1 MINTV
6 SEQKMHLTRWILAI
20 GWLIM
25 VTSSFYD
32 PISYWLTDATNLA
45 SPFHLKAG
53 ACVLVQGQ
61 CLPQVN
67 YVLGPRLFW
76 GAIVPAGII
85 ILLVGGHETWR
96 RICPL
101 SFMSQVPRKLGFQ
114 RKQTKV
120 NPDTGAQRQE
130 LVGVKADSWLGRN
143 FLYLQLGL
151 FFVGLNIRLLV
162 ANGSGVGFAVFMLL
176 TFGAAL
182 TVGYLFKGKSWC
194 QYFCPM
200 APVQTF
206 YNGTRGLLGSDA
218 HLSPPAT
225 VTQSM
230 CRTVDAQGREK
241 SGCVSCQ
248 SPCIDIDAERSY
260 WQHLDRPDRQLL
272 FYGYFGLMLGFFG
285 YFYLYAGNWD
295 YYYSGVWSHDVHQF
309 SSLLG
314 AGFYLFGKAI
324 PIPKI
329 VAAPLTLA
337 VCTALSYSIGRYSE
351 RLYRLYTIRRRQK
364 LTKEQIRHNCYT
376 IWVFLSFNVF
386 FIFAGRPNLRM
397 FPSWIELFF
406 NAFLIL
412 VSTLWLQ
419 RTWQRSQP
427 RYQKENLTSSLRRQL
442 QKLGTNWQEFLEGRD
457 LADLGTDEIYV
468 LAKVLPGFSQES
480 RSQVYRGVLQEALVS
495 GKTQSA
501 NSLVMLQDL
510 RTELKISE
518 EDHYQMLAE
527 LGIEDPQLLD
537 PDVQRTQEDRLR
549 LDGYRR
555 GLELLLMESIAS
567 KIPVAEAIAVKL
579 PQINAL
585 RQEYSISNDE
595 QERVLGMMFE
605 PNSLL
610 LNTAAELLSRL
621 QVLSMRHQALTNLP
635 RNPQA
640 SVYQLLRGSL
650 SERQESIVQQLL
662 KIIELLA
669 DAPTATSIAR
679 TTGFLARLVV
689 RKVLDPA
696 RYDLAPQIV
705 ELLTAATTLPKDE
718 YPTINDDE
726 TFSGTLTPTT
736 MYRAMSQ
743 IDRLGAI
750 ELSPPSLIEVLQQTL
765 VEVDPLVKAASLHAL
780 HKLDRV
786 VADRVAQQLTGVL
799 DPLLQETVDRILG
812 VITDRS
818 TNPLPMLEIEIN
830 SGDRRERR
838 TFQQPL
844 VRIGRA
850 TDNEIAILDPRMSR
864 YHAQL
869 EIDPHRV
876 IVRDLGSCN
885 GLRIDGRSLHEA
897 AYALKNRHTIYFS
910 PNDDLSLTI
919 DWSQPTAVSAPTKY
933 LSTMDKLLRLH
944 ASPLFQDIPPQR
956 LVELARR
963 SELKLYQT
971 GEPICTADTLADRIW
986 LLVAG
991 SARSGDLKLLP
1002 GQTIGEMAVLTTSSY
1017 TETIVATGPKN
1028 PTIAIAAADFNEL
1041 IANDPIVARV
1051 LLTFVSRRWQE
1062 RSSEQELK
1070 LVEVGGRDFTG
1081 TVRTGIATP
1090 PDRSRSANWQHID
1103 AN

>member
-1 MINTV
+1 MISKV
-6 SEQKMHLTRWILAI
+6 SEQKMHLTRWLLVV
-20 GWLIM
+20 GWLLM
-25 VTSSFYD
+25 VLSAFYD
-32 PISYWLTDATNLA
+32 PLSLWLTDAHNLA

-53 ACVLVQGQ
+53 ACVLVQGS

-67 YVLGPRLFW
+67 YVLAPRLFW

-85 ILLVGGHETWR
+85 ILLVGGHEAWR

-101 SFMSQVPRKLGFQ
+101 SFISQVPRRLGIQ

-143 FLYLQLGL
+143 FLYLQLWL
-151 FFVGLNIRLLV
+151 FFIGLNVRLLV
-162 ANGSGVGFAVFMLL
+162 ANGSGIAFGLFMLV
-176 TFGAAL
+176 TFAAAL

-230 CRTVDAQGREK
+230 CRTVDEQGREK

-260 WQHLDRPDRQLL
+260 WQQIDRPDRQLL
-272 FYGYFGLMLGFFG
+272 FYGYFGLMAGFFG

-314 AGFYLFGKAI
+314 AGFYLFDRSL

-337 VCTALSYSIGRYSE
+337 VCAMGSYYFGRYSE
-351 RLYRLYTIRRRQK
+351 QLYRLYTIRRRQQ
-364 LTKEQIRHNCYT
+364 LTKDQIRHNCYT

-397 FPSWIELFF
+397 FPSWVELIF

-442 QKLGTNWQEFLEGRD
+442 QKLGTNWQEFLEGRE

-468 LAKVLPGFSQES
+468 LAKVLPGFTQES

-495 GKTQSA
+495 GKTHSA

-518 EDHYQMLAE
+518 EEHYQMLAE

-549 LDGYRR
+549 LDGYRH
-555 GLELLLMESIAS
+555 GLELLLMESIVS
-567 KIPVAEAIAVKL
+567 NIPVVAAIDGKM

-595 QERVLGMMFE
+595 QERVLGVMFE
-605 PNSLL
+605 PNSML
-610 LNTAAELLSRL
+610 LNTAAELVSRL

-640 SVYQLLRGSL
+640 SVYQLLRGAL

-669 DAPTATSIAR
+669 DAPTAVSIAR

-696 RYDLAPQIV
+696 QYDLAPAIV
-705 ELLTAATTLPKDE
+705 ELLTTPTTLPKDE
-718 YPTINDDE
+718 YPTITDDD

-743 IDRLGAI
+743 IDRIGAI
-750 ELSPPSLIEVLQQTL
+750 DLSPPSLIEVLQQTL
-765 VEVDPLVKAASLHAL
+765 AEVDPLVKAASLHAL

-786 VADRVAQQLTGVL
+786 VAQQVAQQLTGVL
-799 DPLLQETVDRILG
+799 DPLLQETVDRISG
-812 VITDRS
+812 IVTDRT
-818 TNPLPMLEIEIN
+818 TNPLPILEIEIR
-830 SGDRRERR
+830 SGDRRESR
-838 TFQQPL
+838 TYQQPI

-869 EIDPHRV
+869 EIANRGV
-876 IVRDLGSCN
+876 SVRDLGSSN
-885 GLRIDGRSLHEA
+885 GLRIDGRSLHESA
-897 AYALKNRHTIYFS
+897 HSLKQRSTIYFS

-919 DWSQPTAVSAPTKY
+919 DWTNATAASRPAKY

-971 GEPICTADTLADRIW
+971 GEPICTADTLANHLW

-1002 GQTIGEMAVLTTSSY
+1002 GQTIGEMAVLTATTY

-1028 PTIAIAAADFNEL
+1028 PTLTIAAADFNEL

-1051 LLTFVSRRWQE
+1051 LLTFVSRRWQD
-1062 RSSEQELK
+1062 RSSASELK
-1070 LVEVGGRDFTG
+1070 VVEVGSRDFDG
-1081 TVRTGIATP
+1081 TIRTGVAGMV
-1090 PDRSRSANWQHID
+1090 DRNRGASWQNID
-1103 AN
+1103 VN

>member
-1 MINTV
+1 
-6 SEQKMHLTRWILAI
+6 MHITRWVLVI
-20 GWLIM
+20 GWLIVVM
-25 VTSSFYD
+25 FSFYD
-32 PISYWLTDATNLA
+32 PISFWLTDANNLA

-53 ACVLVQGQ
+53 ACVLVQGR
-61 CLPQVN
+61 CLPQEN

-85 ILLVGGHETWR
+85 ILLVGGHEAWR

-101 SFMSQVPRKLGFQ
+101 SFISQLPRRLGIQ

-120 NPDTGAQRQE
+120 NPETGAQRQE
-130 LVGVKADSWLGRN
+130 LVGVKVDSWLGRN

-151 FFVGLNIRLLV
+151 FFIGLNIRLLV
-162 ANGSGVGFAVFMLL
+162 ANGSGIGFAMFMLI
-176 TFGAAL
+176 TFAAAL
-182 TVGYLFKGKSWC
+182 SVGYLFKGKSWC

-206 YNGTRGLLGSDA
+206 YNGTRGLLGSNA

-230 CRTVDAQGREK
+230 CRTVDEQGREK

-248 SPCIDIDAERSY
+248 SPCIDIDAERLY
-260 WQHLDRPDRQLL
+260 WQSLDRPDRQLL

-314 AGFYLFGKAI
+314 SGFYLFGKPI

-337 VCTALSYSIGRYSE
+337 LCTALSYYIGRYSE
-351 RLYRLYTIRRRQK
+351 RLYRIYTLRRRQK
-364 LTKEQIRHNCYT
+364 LTKAQIRHNCYT

-397 FPSWIELFF
+397 FPSWVELLF
-406 NAFLIL
+406 NAFLIS

-442 QKLGTNWQEFLEGRD
+442 QKLGTNWKEFLEGRD

-468 LAKVLPGFSQES
+468 LAKVLPGFSQDS
-480 RSQVYRGVLQEALVS
+480 RLQVYRGVLQEALVS

-501 NSLVMLQDL
+501 NSLELLQDI

-537 PDVQRTQEDRLR
+537 PDIQRSQEDRLR

-567 KIPVAEAIAVKL
+567 NIPVAAAIEGKL

-585 RQEYSISNDE
+585 RQEYGIGNDE
-595 QERVLGMMFE
+595 QERVLGVMFE

-610 LNTAAELLSRL
+610 LNTSATLLSRL
-621 QVLSMRHQALTNLP
+621 QILSMRHQALTNLP
-635 RNPQA
+635 QNPQA

-650 SERQESIVQQLL
+650 SEQQEAIVHQLL
-662 KIIELLA
+662 KIIELLD
-669 DAPTATSIAR
+669 DAPTAIEIAR
-679 TTGFLARLVV
+679 TTGLLARLVV

-696 RYDLAPQIV
+696 QRNLAPAIV
-705 ELLTAATTLPKDE
+705 ALLTTTTNIPADE
-718 YPTINDDE
+718 HPTITDDG

-736 MYRAMSQ
+736 MHRAMTQ
-743 IDRLGAI
+743 INRIWEIALT
-750 ELSPPSLIEVLQQTL
+750 PSSTIEVLQQML
-765 VEVDPLVKAASLHAL
+765 AEVDPVVRAASLHAL

-786 VADRVAQQLTGVL
+786 LAQQVARQITGTI
-799 DPLLQETVDRILG
+799 DPLLQETADRILG
-812 VITDRS
+812 VTTAHLRNTI
-818 TNPLPMLEIEIN
+818 PVLEIEIR
-830 SGDRRERR
+830 SGDRRDRR
-838 TFQQPL
+838 TYQQSI

-850 TDNEIAILDPRMSR
+850 TDNDIAILDPRMSR

-869 EIDPHRV
+869 TIDDRGV
-876 IVRDLGSCN
+876 TVQDLGSSN
-885 GLRIDGRSLHEA
+885 GLRIDSRSLHDTT
-897 AYALKNRHTIYFS
+897 YSLKNGATIYFS
-910 PNDDLSLTI
+910 PTDDLSLTI
-919 DWSQPTAVSAPTKY
+919 EWSVTTASQPTKY

-963 SELKLYQT
+963 SELRLYET
-971 GEPICTADTLADRIW
+971 GETICTADTLANHLW

-991 SARSGDLKLLP
+991 SAHSGDLKLFP
-1002 GQTIGEMAVLTTSSY
+1002 GQTIGEMAVLTASTY

-1028 PTIAIAAADFNEL
+1028 PTLVVTAADFNEL
-1041 IANDPIVARV
+1041 IATDPIVARR
-1051 LLTFVSRRWQE
+1051 LLTFVSRRWQD
-1062 RSSEQELK
+1062 RSQATELK
-1070 LVEVGGRDFTG
+1070 LVRVGSQDFVGSVQTG
-1081 TVRTGIATP
+1081 VSVT
-1090 PDRSRSANWQHID
+1090 PDRIQGAGWQSD
-1103 AN
+1103 VN

>member
-1 MINTV
+1 MISKV
-6 SEQKMHLTRWILAI
+6 SEPKMHLTRWVLVV
-20 GWLIM
+20 GWLI
-25 VTSSFYD
+25 VVVFSFYD
-32 PISYWLTDATNLA
+32 PLSFWLTDASNLA
-45 SPFHLKAG
+45 SPFHLKSG
-53 ACVLVQGQ
+53 ACVLVQGL

-67 YVLGPRLFW
+67 YVLGPRIFW

-85 ILLVGGHETWR
+85 ILLVGGHEFWR

-101 SFMSQVPRKLGFQ
+101 SFISQIPRRLGLQ
-114 RKQTKV
+114 RKHTKI
-120 NPDTGAQRQE
+120 NPETGAQRQE
-130 LVGVKADSWLGRN
+130 LVGVKANSWLGQN

-151 FFVGLNIRLLV
+151 FFIGLNIRLLV
-162 ANGSGVGFAVFMLL
+162 ANGSGVGFATFMLV
-176 TFGAAL
+176 TFAAAL

-230 CRTVDAQGREK
+230 CRTVDEQGREK

-248 SPCIDIDAERSY
+248 SPCIDIDAERLY
-260 WQHLDRPDRQLL
+260 WQSLDRPDRQLL
-272 FYGYFGLMLGFFG
+272 FYGYFGLMSGFFL

-295 YYYSGVWSHDVHQF
+295 YYYSGLWSHDVHQF
-309 SSLLG
+309 SSLFG
-314 AGFYLFGKAI
+314 AGFYLFDRAI

-337 VCTALSYSIGRYSE
+337 VCTALSYYSGKYSE

-386 FIFAGRPNLRM
+386 FVFAGRPNLRM
-397 FPSWIELFF
+397 FPSWVELLF

-419 RTWQRSQP
+419 RTWHRSQP

-442 QKLGTNWQEFLEGRD
+442 QKLGTNWKEFLEGRD

-501 NSLVMLQDL
+501 NSLEMLQDI

-537 PDVQRTQEDRLR
+537 PDVQRSQEDRLR

-567 KIPVAEAIAVKL
+567 NIPVAAAIEGKM

-585 RQEYSISNDE
+585 RQEYGISNDE
-595 QERVLGMMFE
+595 QERVLGIMFE

-610 LNTAAELLSRL
+610 LNTSAALLTRL
-621 QVLSMRHQALTNLP
+621 QILSMRHQALTSLP
-635 RNPQA
+635 HNPQA

-650 SERQESIVQQLL
+650 SEQQEAIVRQLL
-662 KIIELLA
+662 KIIELLD
-669 DAPTATSIAR
+669 DAPTAIPIAR
-679 TTGFLARLVV
+679 TTGLLARLVV

-696 RYDLAPQIV
+696 QSNLAPTIV
-705 ELLTAATTLPKDE
+705 DLLTATTTIPPDE
-718 YPTINDDE
+718 HPTITDD
-726 TFSGTLTPTT
+726 TFSGEITPTT
-736 MYRAMSQ
+736 MHRALSQ
-743 IDRLGAI
+743 IDRIATVGLT
-750 ELSPPSLIEVLQQTL
+750 PPSLIEVLQQTIW
-765 VEVDPLVKAASLHAL
+765 EVDPLVKAASLHAL
-780 HKLDRV
+780 HKLDR
-786 VADRVAQQLTGVL
+786 ATAQQVAQQITGVL
-799 DPLLQETVDRILG
+799 EPLLQETVDRIVG
-812 VITDRS
+812 KIAAHPSNAIPV
-818 TNPLPMLEIEIN
+818 LEIEIR
-830 SGDRRERR
+830 SGDRQEHR
-838 TFQQPL
+838 TYQQAI

-850 TDNEIAILDPRMSR
+850 IDNDIAILDPRMSR

-869 EIDPHRV
+869 TSDERGV
-876 IVRDLGSCN
+876 TVQDLGSSN
-885 GLRIDGRSLHEA
+885 GLRIDGRSLHDTA
-897 AYALKNRHTIYFS
+897 HLLKTKDTIYFS
-910 PNDDLSLTI
+910 PTDDLSLTI
-919 DWSQPTAVSAPTKY
+919 ERSVTATSSQPTKY

-971 GEPICTADTLADRIW
+971 GEPICTADTIANQLW

-991 SARSGDLKLLP
+991 SARSGDVKFLP
-1002 GQTIGEMAVLTTSSY
+1002 GQTIGEMAILTASTY

-1028 PTIAIAAADFNEL
+1028 PTLVISAADFNEL
-1041 IANDPIVARV
+1041 ITNDPIVARM
-1051 LLTFVSRRWQE
+1051 LLTFVSRRWQI
-1062 RSSEQELK
+1062 RSQEHELKIVGVGSQEL
-1070 LVEVGGRDFTG
+1070 LAGN
-1081 TVRTGIATP
+1081 VRTGISVTP
-1090 PDRSRSANWQHID
+1090 ERSRGTSWHNID